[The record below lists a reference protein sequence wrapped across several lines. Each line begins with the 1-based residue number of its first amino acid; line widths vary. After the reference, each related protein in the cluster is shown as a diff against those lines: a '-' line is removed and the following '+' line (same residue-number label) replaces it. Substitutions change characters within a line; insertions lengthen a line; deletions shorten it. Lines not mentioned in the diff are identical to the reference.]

1 MTGFDSQGRKQFSVL
16 IVEDSNLLR
25 NVLKDMLVVMGF
37 SVTEAENGKEALALF
52 RMQRYHIVITDWLM
66 PEMNGLELCKE
77 IRADSAGHGYTY
89 IIMLTAQDS
98 KNDIIA
104 GLDAGADEYLVKPV
118 HKPELEARIRTALRI
133 IELEGIR
140 EACVEQARAVSLV
153 DALTGVHNR
162 KFMEERLPLEI
173 RRSNRYQRPLS
184 IILIGYHRIDLFRKA
199 HGIYATEKLLQA
211 TADMLD
217 GAIRKDIDWVAR
229 WDEHRFLVLLP
240 ETETSDSTT
249 VAKRFRIRMGQV
261 SVDLNNEHLQ
271 IQGLF
276 GISGFVGAQEKKDM
290 TTDILLEHA
299 QRALDTSSPDT
310 PITCIRLG

>member
-1 MTGFDSQGRKQFSVL
+1 MTVDFQARRQFSVL
-16 IVEDSNLLR
+16 IAEDSNLLR
-25 NVLKDMLVVMGF
+25 NVLKDMLDVMGF
-37 SVTEAENGKEALALF
+37 EVAEAENGRQALELF
-52 RMQRYHIVITDWLM
+52 RTQRFHIVITDWLM
-66 PEMNGLELCKE
+66 PEVSGLELCKE
-77 IRADSAGHGYTY
+77 IRSDSGGHGYTY

-104 GLDAGADEYLVKPV
+104 GLDAGADEYLIKPV

-140 EACVEQARAVSLV
+140 EASIEQARAVSLV
-153 DALTGVHNR
+153 DALTGVNNR

-173 RRSNRYQRPLS
+173 KRANRYQRPLS
-184 IILIGYHRIDLFRKA
+184 MILVGYHRIDLFRKA

-211 TADMLD
+211 TAVMLD

-240 ETETSDSTT
+240 ETEISDSAT
-249 VAKRFRIRMGQV
+249 VAKRFRIRMSQV
-261 SVDLNNEHLQ
+261 SVELNNEHLQ

-276 GISGFVGAQEKKDM
+276 GISGFVGSQEKRDM
-290 TTDILLEHA
+290 TTDMLLEHA
-299 QRALDTSSPDT
+299 QRALENANTDA
-310 PITCIRLG
+310 PITCVRLA